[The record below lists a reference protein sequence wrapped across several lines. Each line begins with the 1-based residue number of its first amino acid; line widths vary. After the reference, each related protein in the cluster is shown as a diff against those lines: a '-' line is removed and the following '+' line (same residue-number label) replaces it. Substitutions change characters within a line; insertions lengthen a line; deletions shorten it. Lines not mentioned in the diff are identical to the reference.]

1 MPEKVI
7 SVRSGLVVID
17 LAGPE
22 AWENRVRKRKKSLI
36 YKFSFRTLITIL
48 VYSHIEE
55 SVVRTLRKKIGDKL
69 RGKTYRKRVFLTRI
83 DKTEVPHNHFR

>member
-7 SVRSGLVVID
+7 LVRGGLVVID

-22 AWENRVRKRKKSLI
+22 AWENRVRQRKRRLI

-55 SVVRTLRKKIGDKL
+55 SIVRTLREKKTGDKL
-69 RGKTYRKRVFLTRI
+69 RENLPKTRF
-83 DKTEVPHNHFR
+83 PHSDQKNRSSA